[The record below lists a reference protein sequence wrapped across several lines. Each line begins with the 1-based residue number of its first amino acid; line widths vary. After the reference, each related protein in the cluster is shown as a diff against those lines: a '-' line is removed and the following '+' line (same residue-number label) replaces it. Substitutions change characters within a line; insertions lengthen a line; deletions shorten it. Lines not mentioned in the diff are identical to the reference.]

1 MSGTAACGAMPSHGG
16 RYLTSTVAPLSSS
29 CFLNFS
35 ESAFATPVRQTV
47 FRVNRFADEAHAL
60 GDRQPRTLIT

>member
-16 RYLTSTVAPLSSS
+16 RYLTSTVAPPSSS

-35 ESAFATPVRQTV
+35 ESAFETLSLTV
-47 FRVNRFADEAHAL
+47 EGRAFHEVLRFLEAETGDLADRL
-60 GDRQPRTLIT
+60 